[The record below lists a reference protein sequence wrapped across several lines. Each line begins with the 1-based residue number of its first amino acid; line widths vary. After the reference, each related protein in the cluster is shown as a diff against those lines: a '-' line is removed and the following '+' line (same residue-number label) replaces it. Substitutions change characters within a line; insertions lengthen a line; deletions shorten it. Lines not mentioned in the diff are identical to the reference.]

1 MTSIAYLGLGS
12 NLGDRFA
19 NLLAGAAAIDEQPG
33 VSVRR
38 MATVL
43 ETEPVGVTDHP
54 SYFNTVLQIEITC
67 SIDQLMASCLVVE
80 QQMGR
85 RRSDDD
91 ECEPRVLDVDVLL
104 CGGVV
109 CDTPEINIPHPRM
122 HDRAFVLVPMVEL
135 APDLVHP
142 VLGATMGELLESEI
156 ERHGPVADRCAILTP
171 GSLLDDGPPS
181 GPAGLP
187 AS

>member
-1 MTSIAYLGLGS
+1 M
-12 NLGDRFA
+12 
-19 NLLAGAAAIDEQPG
+19 
-33 VSVRR
+33 
-38 MATVL
+38 
-43 ETEPVGVTDHP
+43 TDHP

-104 CGGVV
+104 CGDVV

-156 ERHGPVADRCAILTP
+156 ERHGRWPTGVLSSPLVIA
-171 GSLLDDGPPS
+171 DDGPPS
-181 GPAGLP
+181 GPQVFRLVNLLSLESKMYRTMMLAAGVVAAISGRNGL
-187 AS
+187 